1 MTLLNTFGRIAGLSL
16 EKGLTLTEIR
26 DVRRQRRALADL
38 DDRQLRDIGLTPY
51 DVAKEISRSVF
62 DVPVK

>member
-16 EKGLTLTEIR
+16 EKGLTLAEIR
-26 DVRRQRRALADL
+26 DVRRQRKALADL
-38 DDRQLRDIGLTPY
+38 DDRQLRDIGLTTY

-62 DVPVK
+62 DVPAK